1 MKTNQKRMK
10 TNQKR
15 KGAPMNRR
23 DVLKSAGCLLMLP
36 TLESF
41 GQEAKVDDAV
51 KANRLFCMNIGNGM
65 CSDNFPTS
73 TGNDY
78 QSSST
83 FKPLESLKDDFTLCT
98 NLRNYG
104 SHESTMY
111 AFAEYAD
118 HTNPQLIKDSVDE
131 VAASHIG
138 NDTRIRNLVVEQR
151 NSYGISW
158 KGGLPVSPIAD
169 VQILFQTIFGKVDKK
184 KRAELLSLK
193 KSMLDASRD
202 DAKSMM
208 RKVSEEDR
216 VKLDEYFSS
225 LRESEK
231 SIQRAEQW
239 LSQKD
244 VEVPFPEN
252 VKFKT
257 DGLSEYSQKILVCP
271 HFNQRSTY
279 LDLLF
284 LAYKYDV
291 TRVANVYS
299 EWNWLGHHT
308 DSHQVKTEEGFV
320 KNIEADQ
327 GYMMQAARF
336 LEKLKSTKTKA
347 GGTLLDQT
355 VCLVTSSL
363 SINKEEGPHGM
374 KNNPVV
380 VAGGGFEHG
389 KHIKFNGTDN
399 RNNVY
404 LAALQHL
411 GVEIDSFATSSESAK
426 L

>member
-1 MKTNQKRMK
+1 MKSIK
-10 TNQKR
+10 KR
-15 KGAPMNRR
+15 KGGPMNRR
-23 DVLKSAGCLLMLP
+23 DVLRSAGCVLMLP
-36 TLESF
+36 ALESF
-41 GQEAKVDDAV
+41 GQETKGDDAV

-73 TGNDY
+73 TGKDY

-83 FKPLESLKDDFTLCT
+83 FQPLESIKDNFTLCT

-104 SHESTMY
+104 NHESTMY
-111 AFAEYAD
+111 AFAEYSD
-118 HTNPQLIKDSVDE
+118 HTNPQLIQDSVDE
-131 VAASHIG
+131 IAASHIG

-151 NSYGISW
+151 HSYGISW
-158 KGGLPVSPIAD
+158 KGGLPVSPITNGK
-169 VQILFQTIFGKVDKK
+169 ILFETIFGKVDKK
-184 KRAELLSLK
+184 KREELLVLK

-202 DAKSMM
+202 EAKSMM
-208 RKVSEEDR
+208 GKVSEADR

-231 SIQRAEQW
+231 SIQRSERW
-239 LSQKD
+239 LREKHVD
-244 VEVPFPEN
+244 VSFPEK
-252 VKFKT
+252 VPFKT
-257 DGLSEYSQKILVCP
+257 DGLTEYLQKILKCAY
-271 HFNQRSTY
+271 FNERSTY

-284 LAYKYDV
+284 LAFKFDI
-291 TRVANVYS
+291 TRVANVYG

-308 DSHQVKTEEGFV
+308 DSHAVKSEEGYV

-327 GYMMQAARF
+327 AYMMQTARF

-355 VCLVTSSL
+355 VCLITSSL
-363 SINKEEGPHGM
+363 SISKEEGPHGM
-374 KNNPVV
+374 KNNPVI

-399 RNNVY
+399 RNDVY

-411 GVEIDSFATSSESAK
+411 GLDIERFGTSSRSAK

>member
-1 MKTNQKRMK
+1 MKSNQKLK
-10 TNQKR
+10 SNQKR

-23 DVLKSAGCLLMLP
+23 DVLKSAGCVLMLP
-36 TLESF
+36 ALESF
-41 GQEAKVDDAV
+41 GQEPKGHDAV

-73 TGNDY
+73 TGKDY

-208 RKVSEEDR
+208 RKVSEVDR

-239 LSQKD
+239 LSQKH

>member
-1 MKTNQKRMK
+1 MKLNQKMKSNQKRE
-10 TNQKR
+10 
-15 KGAPMNRR
+15 GAPMNRR

-73 TGNDY
+73 TGKDY

-208 RKVSEEDR
+208 RKVSEADR

-231 SIQRAEQW
+231 SIQRSERW

-299 EWNWLGHHT
+299 EWNWLGHHS

>member
-36 TLESF
+36 ALESF
-41 GQEAKVDDAV
+41 AQEAKGYDAV

-73 TGNDY
+73 TGKDY

-83 FKPLESLKDDFTLCT
+83 FQPLEKLKKDFTLCT

-169 VQILFQTIFGKVDKK
+169 IQILFQTIFGKVDKK

-208 RKVSEEDR
+208 RKVSEADR

-231 SIQRAEQW
+231 SIQRSERW

-284 LAYKYDV
+284 LAFKYDV

-299 EWNWLGHHT
+299 EWNWLGHHS

-327 GYMMQAARF
+327 GYMMQTARF
-336 LEKLKSTKTKA
+336 LDKLKSTKTKV

-355 VCLVTSSL
+355 VCLITSSL

>member
-1 MKTNQKRMK
+1 MRSIQKG
-10 TNQKR
+10 Q
-15 KGAPMNRR
+15 GASVNRR
-23 DVLKSAGCLLMLP
+23 DVLRSAGCFLMLP
-36 TLESF
+36 ALESF
-41 GQEAKVDDAV
+41 GQEARGDDAV

-73 TGNDY
+73 TGKAY

-83 FKPLESLKDDFTLCT
+83 FQPLEKLKDDFTLCT

-104 SHESTMY
+104 NHESTMY
-111 AFAEYAD
+111 AFAEYSD
-118 HTNPQLIKDSVDE
+118 HTNPQLIQDSVDE
-131 VAASHIG
+131 IAASHLG

-151 NSYGISW
+151 HSYGISW
-158 KGGLPVSPIAD
+158 KGGLPVSPITNG
-169 VQILFQTIFGKVDKK
+169 QILFETIFGKVDKK
-184 KRAELLSLK
+184 KREELLVLK
-193 KSMLDASRD
+193 KSMLDATRD
-202 DAKSMM
+202 EAKSIM
-208 RKVSEEDR
+208 RTVSEADR

-231 SIQRAEQW
+231 SLQRSQRW
-239 LSQKD
+239 LSEKHI
-244 VEVPFPEN
+244 EVPFPEN
-252 VKFKT
+252 VPFKT
-257 DGLSEYSQKILVCP
+257 DGLTEYLQKILKCAY
-271 HFNQRSTY
+271 FNERSTY

-284 LAYKYDV
+284 LAFKFDV
-291 TRVANVYS
+291 TRVANVYG

-308 DSHQVKTEEGFV
+308 DSHAVKSEEGYV

-327 GYMMQAARF
+327 AYMMQTARF
-336 LEKLKSTKTKA
+336 LDKLKSTKAKA

-355 VCLVTSSL
+355 VCLITSSL
-363 SINKEEGPHGM
+363 SISKEEGPHGM
-374 KNNPVV
+374 KNNPVI

-399 RNNVY
+399 RNDVY

-411 GVEIDSFATSSESAK
+411 GVEIERFGTSSRSAK

>member
-1 MKTNQKRMK
+1 
-10 TNQKR
+10 
-15 KGAPMNRR
+15 MNRR

-36 TLESF
+36 ALESF
-41 GQEAKVDDAV
+41 GQEAKGYDAV

-73 TGNDY
+73 TGKDY

-83 FKPLESLKDDFTLCT
+83 FQPLEKLKKDFTLCT

-104 SHESTMY
+104 DHESTMY
-111 AFAEYAD
+111 AFAEYSD

-169 VQILFQTIFGKVDKK
+169 IQILFQTIFGKVDKK

-208 RKVSEEDR
+208 RKVSEADR

-231 SIQRAEQW
+231 SIQRSERW

-284 LAYKYDV
+284 LAFKYDV

-327 GYMMQAARF
+327 GYMMQTARF
-336 LEKLKSTKTKA
+336 LDKLKSTKTKV

-355 VCLVTSSL
+355 VCLITSSL

>member
-10 TNQKR
+10 SNHKL

-36 TLESF
+36 ALESF
-41 GQEAKVDDAV
+41 GQEAKGYDAV

-73 TGNDY
+73 TGKDY

-83 FKPLESLKDDFTLCT
+83 FQPLEKLKKDFTLCT

-169 VQILFQTIFGKVDKK
+169 IQILFQTIFGKVDKK

-208 RKVSEEDR
+208 RKVSEADR

-231 SIQRAEQW
+231 SIQRSERW

-284 LAYKYDV
+284 LAFKYDV

-327 GYMMQAARF
+327 AYMMQTARF
-336 LEKLKSTKTKA
+336 LDKLKSTKTKV

-355 VCLVTSSL
+355 VCLITSSL

>member
-1 MKTNQKRMK
+1 
-10 TNQKR
+10 
-15 KGAPMNRR
+15 MNRR

-36 TLESF
+36 ALESF
-41 GQEAKVDDAV
+41 GQEAKGYDAV

-73 TGNDY
+73 TGKDY

-83 FKPLESLKDDFTLCT
+83 FQPLEKLKKDFTLCT

-184 KRAELLSLK
+184 KRAELLALK

-202 DAKSMM
+202 DAKSIMN
-208 RKVSEEDR
+208 KVSVADR
-216 VKLDEYFSS
+216 GKLDEYFSS

-231 SIQRAEQW
+231 SIQRSERW

-284 LAYKYDV
+284 LAFKYDV

-327 GYMMQAARF
+327 GYMMQTARF
-336 LEKLKSTKTKA
+336 LDKLKSTKTKV

-355 VCLVTSSL
+355 VCLITSSL

-389 KHIKFNGTDN
+389 KHIKFNGADN

>member
-1 MKTNQKRMK
+1 MKSI
-10 TNQKR
+10 QKR
-15 KGAPMNRR
+15 KGVHMNRR
-23 DVLKSAGCLLMLP
+23 DVLKSAGCLLTLP
-36 TLESF
+36 ALESF
-41 GQEAKVDDAV
+41 GQEPKGHDAV

-73 TGNDY
+73 TGKDY

-104 SHESTMY
+104 NHESTMY

-184 KRAELLSLK
+184 KRAELLALK

-208 RKVSEEDR
+208 RKVSEADR

-231 SIQRAEQW
+231 SIQRSERW
-239 LSQKD
+239 LSQEH

-257 DGLSEYSQKILVCP
+257 DGLSEYAQNILVCP

-284 LAYKYDV
+284 LAFKFDV

-327 GYMMQAARF
+327 GYMMQTARF

-355 VCLVTSSL
+355 VCLITSSL
-363 SINKEEGPHGM
+363 SINREEGPHGM

-411 GVEIDSFATSSESAK
+411 GVEIDSFATSSESAR

>member
-10 TNQKR
+10 SNQKR

-36 TLESF
+36 ALESF
-41 GQEAKVDDAV
+41 GQEAKGYDAV

-73 TGNDY
+73 TGKDY

-83 FKPLESLKDDFTLCT
+83 FQPLEKLKKDFTLCT

-169 VQILFQTIFGKVDKK
+169 IQILFQTIFGKVDKK

-208 RKVSEEDR
+208 RKVSEADR

-231 SIQRAEQW
+231 SIQRSERW

-284 LAYKYDV
+284 LAFKYDV

-327 GYMMQAARF
+327 GYMMQTARF
-336 LEKLKSTKTKA
+336 LDKLKSTKTKV

-355 VCLVTSSL
+355 VCLITSSL

>member
-1 MKTNQKRMK
+1 MKTNQKLK
-10 TNQKR
+10 SNQKR

-36 TLESF
+36 ALESF
-41 GQEAKVDDAV
+41 GQEAKGDDAV

-73 TGNDY
+73 TGKDY

-83 FKPLESLKDDFTLCT
+83 FQPLEKLKKDFTLCT

-104 SHESTMY
+104 NHESTMY
-111 AFAEYAD
+111 AFAEYSD

-138 NDTRIRNLVVEQR
+138 NDTRIRNLVVEQKH
-151 NSYGISW
+151 SYGISW
-158 KGGLPVSPIAD
+158 KGGLPVSPISD
-169 VQILFQTIFGKVDKK
+169 QQVLFETIFGKVDKK
-184 KRAELLSLK
+184 KRAELLVLK

-208 RKVSEEDR
+208 NKVSEADR

-231 SIQRAEQW
+231 PIQRSERW
-239 LSQKD
+239 LNKKHVD
-244 VEVPFPEN
+244 VPFPEN
-252 VKFKT
+252 VEFET
-257 DGLSEYSQKILVCP
+257 DGLSEYSKKILVCP
-271 HFNQRSTY
+271 HFNKRSTY

-284 LAYKYDV
+284 LAFKYDV
-291 TRVANVYS
+291 TRVANVYA

-308 DSHQVKTEEGFV
+308 DSHAVKSEEGFI

-327 GYMMQAARF
+327 AYMMQTARF

-355 VCLVTSSL
+355 VCLITSSL
-363 SINKEEGPHGM
+363 SISKEEGPHGM
-374 KNNPVV
+374 KNNPVI

-389 KHIKFNGTDN
+389 KHIKFNGADN

-411 GVEIDSFATSSESAK
+411 GLEIESFATSSRSAK

>member
-1 MKTNQKRMK
+1 MK
-10 TNQKR
+10 
-15 KGAPMNRR
+15 RR
-23 DVLKSAGCLLMLP
+23 TFLESTGCVLMLP
-36 TLESF
+36 ALESF
-41 GQEAKVDDAV
+41 GQEAKSDEDG

-65 CSDNFPTS
+65 CSDNFPTA
-73 TGNDY
+73 TGKDY

-104 SHESTMY
+104 NHESTMY
-111 AFAEYAD
+111 AFAEYSD

-208 RKVSEEDR
+208 RKVSEADR
-216 VKLDEYFSS
+216 IKLDEYFSS

-231 SIQRAEQW
+231 SIQRSERW
-239 LSQKD
+239 LNKKRVD
-244 VEVPFPEN
+244 VPFPEN

-284 LAYKYDV
+284 LAFKYDV

-327 GYMMQAARF
+327 GYMMQTARF
-336 LEKLKSTKTKA
+336 LDKLKSTKTKV

-355 VCLVTSSL
+355 VCLITSSL
-363 SINKEEGPHGM
+363 SISKEEGPHGM

>member
-1 MKTNQKRMK
+1 MKSNQKLK
-10 TNQKR
+10 SNQKR

-23 DVLKSAGCLLMLP
+23 DVLKSAGCVLMLP
-36 TLESF
+36 ALESF
-41 GQEAKVDDAV
+41 GQEPKGHDAV

-73 TGNDY
+73 TGKDY

-169 VQILFQTIFGKVDKK
+169 IQILFQTIFGKVDKK

>member
-10 TNQKR
+10 SNQKR

-36 TLESF
+36 ALESF
-41 GQEAKVDDAV
+41 AQEAKGYDAV

-73 TGNDY
+73 TGKDY

-83 FKPLESLKDDFTLCT
+83 FQPLEKLKKDFTLCT

-169 VQILFQTIFGKVDKK
+169 IQILFQTIFGKVDKK

-208 RKVSEEDR
+208 RKVSEADR

-231 SIQRAEQW
+231 SIQRSERW

-284 LAYKYDV
+284 LAFKYDV

-327 GYMMQAARF
+327 GYMMQTARF
-336 LEKLKSTKTKA
+336 LDKLKSTKTKV

-355 VCLVTSSL
+355 VCLITSSL

>member
-1 MKTNQKRMK
+1 
-10 TNQKR
+10 
-15 KGAPMNRR
+15 MNRR

-36 TLESF
+36 ALESF
-41 GQEAKVDDAV
+41 AQEAKRYDAV

-73 TGNDY
+73 TGKDY

-83 FKPLESLKDDFTLCT
+83 FQPLEKLKKDFTLCT

-169 VQILFQTIFGKVDKK
+169 IQILFQTIFGKVDKK

-208 RKVSEEDR
+208 RKVSEADR

-231 SIQRAEQW
+231 SIQRSERW

-284 LAYKYDV
+284 LAFKYDV

-327 GYMMQAARF
+327 GYMMQTARF
-336 LEKLKSTKTKA
+336 LDKLKSTKTKV

-355 VCLVTSSL
+355 VCLITSSL

>member
-1 MKTNQKRMK
+1 MKLNQKLK
-10 TNQKR
+10 SNQKR

>member
-1 MKTNQKRMK
+1 
-10 TNQKR
+10 
-15 KGAPMNRR
+15 MNRR

-36 TLESF
+36 ALESF
-41 GQEAKVDDAV
+41 GQEPKGHDAV

-73 TGNDY
+73 TGKDY

-208 RKVSEEDR
+208 RKVSEADR

-231 SIQRAEQW
+231 SIQRSERW

-284 LAYKYDV
+284 LAFKYDV

-327 GYMMQAARF
+327 GYMMQTARF
-336 LEKLKSTKTKA
+336 LEKLKSTKTKV

-355 VCLVTSSL
+355 VCLITSSL

>member
-1 MKTNQKRMK
+1 
-10 TNQKR
+10 
-15 KGAPMNRR
+15 
-23 DVLKSAGCLLMLP
+23 
-36 TLESF
+36 
-41 GQEAKVDDAV
+41 
-51 KANRLFCMNIGNGM
+51 M

-73 TGNDY
+73 TGKDY

-83 FKPLESLKDDFTLCT
+83 FQPLEKLKKDFTLCT

-169 VQILFQTIFGKVDKK
+169 IQILFQTIFGKVDKK

-208 RKVSEEDR
+208 RKVSEADR

-231 SIQRAEQW
+231 SIQRSERW

-284 LAYKYDV
+284 LAFKYDV

-327 GYMMQAARF
+327 GYMMQTARF
-336 LEKLKSTKTKA
+336 LDKLKSTKTKV

-355 VCLVTSSL
+355 VCLITSSL

>member
-1 MKTNQKRMK
+1 MK
-10 TNQKR
+10 
-15 KGAPMNRR
+15 RR
-23 DVLKSAGCLLMLP
+23 DVLKSAGCVLMLP
-36 TLESF
+36 ALESF
-41 GQEAKVDDAV
+41 GQKATGDDAG

-73 TGNDY
+73 TGKDY

-83 FKPLESLKDDFTLCT
+83 FKPLEHLKDDFTLCT

-104 SHESTMY
+104 NHESTMY

-202 DAKSMM
+202 DAKSIMSQ
-208 RKVSEEDR
+208 VSKGDR
-216 VKLDEYFSS
+216 AKLDEYFSS

-284 LAYKYDV
+284 LAFKYDV

-327 GYMMQAARF
+327 GYMMQTARF
-336 LEKLKSTKTKA
+336 LEKLKSTKTKV

-355 VCLVTSSL
+355 VCLITSSL
-363 SINKEEGPHGM
+363 SINREEGPHGM

-389 KHIKFNGTDN
+389 KHIKFNGRDN
-399 RNNVY
+399 RNNIY

-411 GVEIDSFATSSESAK
+411 GLEIENFATSSECAK

>member
-1 MKTNQKRMK
+1 MKSI
-10 TNQKR
+10 QKR
-15 KGAPMNRR
+15 KGAPMRRR
-23 DVLKSAGCLLMLP
+23 DVLKSAGCLLVLP
-36 TLESF
+36 ALESF
-41 GQEAKVDDAV
+41 GQEATGDDAV

-73 TGNDY
+73 TGMDY

-83 FKPLESLKDDFTLCT
+83 FKPLENLKDDFTLCT

-131 VAASHIG
+131 VAAAHLG
-138 NDTRIRNLVVEQR
+138 NDTRIRNLVLEQR

-158 KGGLPVSPIAD
+158 KGGLPVSPISD
-169 VQILFQTIFGKVDKK
+169 VQILFQTIFGKVDKT
-184 KRAELLSLK
+184 KRAELLALK

-202 DAKSMM
+202 EAKSMM
-208 RKVSEEDR
+208 NKMSQEDR
-216 VKLDEYFSS
+216 AKLDEYFSS

-231 SIQRAEQW
+231 SLQRAERW
-239 LSQKD
+239 LNRKD

-252 VKFKT
+252 VPFDT
-257 DGLSEYSQKILVCP
+257 EGLSDYSKKILVCP
-271 HFNQRSTY
+271 HFNKRSTY

-291 TRVANVYS
+291 TRVANVYA

-308 DSHQVKTEEGFV
+308 DSHQVATEEGFL

-327 GYMMQAARF
+327 AYMMQTARF
-336 LEKLKSTKTKA
+336 LERLKSTKMDA

-355 VCLVTSSL
+355 VCLITASL
-363 SINKEEGPHGM
+363 SINKVEGPHGCT
-374 KNNPVV
+374 NNPVI

-389 KHIKFNGTDN
+389 KHIKFNGSDN

-411 GVEIDSFATSSESAK
+411 GLEVERFATSSGCAK
-426 L
+426 I

>member
-10 TNQKR
+10 SNQKR

-36 TLESF
+36 ALESF
-41 GQEAKVDDAV
+41 GQEAKGYDAV

-73 TGNDY
+73 TGKDY

-83 FKPLESLKDDFTLCT
+83 FQPLESLKEDFTLCT

-169 VQILFQTIFGKVDKK
+169 IQILFQTIFGKVDKK

-208 RKVSEEDR
+208 RKVSEADR

-231 SIQRAEQW
+231 SIQRSERW

-284 LAYKYDV
+284 LAFKYDV

-327 GYMMQAARF
+327 GYMMQTARF
-336 LEKLKSTKTKA
+336 LDKLKSTKTKV

-355 VCLVTSSL
+355 VCLITSSL

>member
-1 MKTNQKRMK
+1 MKA
-10 TNQKR
+10 NQKR

-36 TLESF
+36 ALESF
-41 GQEAKVDDAV
+41 GQEPKGHDAV

-73 TGNDY
+73 TGKDY

-169 VQILFQTIFGKVDKK
+169 IQILFQTIFGKVDKK

-231 SIQRAEQW
+231 SIQRSERW

-284 LAYKYDV
+284 LAFKYDV

-327 GYMMQAARF
+327 GYMMQTARF
-336 LEKLKSTKTKA
+336 LDKLKSTKTKV

-355 VCLVTSSL
+355 VCLITSSL

>member
-1 MKTNQKRMK
+1 
-10 TNQKR
+10 
-15 KGAPMNRR
+15 MNRR

-36 TLESF
+36 ALESF
-41 GQEAKVDDAV
+41 GQEAKGDDAV

-73 TGNDY
+73 TGKDY

>member
-10 TNQKR
+10 SNHKL

-36 TLESF
+36 ALESF
-41 GQEAKVDDAV
+41 AQEAKGYDAV

-73 TGNDY
+73 TGKDY

-83 FKPLESLKDDFTLCT
+83 FQPLEKLKKDFTLCT

-169 VQILFQTIFGKVDKK
+169 IQILFQTIFGKVDKK

-208 RKVSEEDR
+208 RKVSEADR

-231 SIQRAEQW
+231 SIQRSERW

-284 LAYKYDV
+284 LAFKYDV

-327 GYMMQAARF
+327 GYMMQTARF
-336 LEKLKSTKTKA
+336 LDKLKSTKTKV

-355 VCLVTSSL
+355 VCLITSSL

>member
-1 MKTNQKRMK
+1 MKLNQKLK
-10 TNQKR
+10 SNQKR

-83 FKPLESLKDDFTLCT
+83 FKPLEKLKDDFTLCT

-104 SHESTMY
+104 NHESTMY

-169 VQILFQTIFGKVDKK
+169 VQILFQTIFGKVDKT

-284 LAYKYDV
+284 LAFKYDV

-308 DSHQVKTEEGFV
+308 DSHQVKTEEGFI
-320 KNIEADQ
+320 KNVEADQ
-327 GYMMQAARF
+327 GYMLQTARF
-336 LEKLKSTKTKA
+336 LEKLKSTKTKV

-355 VCLVTSSL
+355 VCLITSSL
-363 SINKEEGPHGM
+363 SISKEEGPHGM

>member
-1 MKTNQKRMK
+1 MKTNHKL
-10 TNQKR
+10 

-36 TLESF
+36 ALESF
-41 GQEAKVDDAV
+41 GQEAKGYDAV

-73 TGNDY
+73 TGKDY

-83 FKPLESLKDDFTLCT
+83 FQPLEKLKKDFTLCT

-169 VQILFQTIFGKVDKK
+169 IQILFQTIFGKVDKK

-208 RKVSEEDR
+208 RKVSEADR

-231 SIQRAEQW
+231 SIQRSEHW

-284 LAYKYDV
+284 LAFKYDV

-308 DSHQVKTEEGFV
+308 DSHQIKTEEGFV

-327 GYMMQAARF
+327 GYMMQTARF
-336 LEKLKSTKTKA
+336 LDKLKSTKTKV
-347 GGTLLDQT
+347 GGTLLEQT
-355 VCLVTSSL
+355 VCLITSSL

>member
-1 MKTNQKRMK
+1 MKSI
-10 TNQKR
+10 QKR
-15 KGAPMNRR
+15 KGVHMNRR
-23 DVLKSAGCLLMLP
+23 DVLKSAGCLLTLP
-36 TLESF
+36 ALESF
-41 GQEAKVDDAV
+41 GQEPKGHDAV

-73 TGNDY
+73 TGKDY

-104 SHESTMY
+104 NHESTMY

-169 VQILFQTIFGKVDKK
+169 VQILFQTIFGKVDKT

-284 LAYKYDV
+284 LAYKFDV